1 MTRSTGIG
9 TDTEIDQGLDLKN
22 LNLYITRLHYA
33 ISLNLIVTLPGV
45 ELEDGGV

>member
-33 ISLNLIVTLPGV
+33 ISLIVTLPGV